1 MSEGKST
8 YRRVVFCTKDL
19 SDAEGQTRTIRTIR
33 MRLRTER
40 VWTCPEE
47 EGGSVSEEQQD
58 AEEEEQGGDLW
69 VFVEVLTWS

>member
-1 MSEGKST
+1 
-8 YRRVVFCTKDL
+8 
-19 SDAEGQTRTIRTIR
+19 

-58 AEEEEQGGDLW
+58 AEEEVQGGDLW
-69 VFVEVLTWS
+69 VFAEVLT

>member
-1 MSEGKST
+1 MSEVKST

-19 SDAEGQTRTIRTIR
+19 SDAEGQTRTIR

-58 AEEEEQGGDLW
+58 AEEEEEQGGDLW